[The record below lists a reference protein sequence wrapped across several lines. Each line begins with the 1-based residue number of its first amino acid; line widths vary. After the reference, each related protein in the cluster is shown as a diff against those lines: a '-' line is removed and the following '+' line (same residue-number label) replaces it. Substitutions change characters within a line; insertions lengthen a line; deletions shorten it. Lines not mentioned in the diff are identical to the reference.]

1 LNPAVREALAETAEI
16 ARAEEEYWE
25 HEVERL
31 IRAAWIP
38 VTAAERRQRDISAT
52 NTAPGG
58 ALKLELLRK
67 LPIALQRRLVRSAGE
82 LLGLQLEFRPVEE
95 ILRIAAGGP
104 RSASLPNGWSV
115 VRGKQELRF
124 ELTVGAEND
133 NPEYE
138 YPLCVP
144 GRVKVPE
151 TATIFEAE
159 AVLMGNSWA
168 GHNPDYLLET
178 SALAKELRV
187 RNWRPGDRFWP
198 AHTKSP
204 KKIKELLQE
213 LHIAQPERKLWPVV
227 VSSDKIV
234 WLRGFPAPSKLRPKA
249 DANQAVVIREV
260 RFADVMT

>member
-16 ARAEEEYWE
+16 TRAEEEYLE

-38 VTAAERRQRDISAT
+38 GTSAERRQRDIGANKAS
-52 NTAPGG
+52 GG
-58 ALKLELLRK
+58 ALKLELLRQ

-104 RSASLPNGWSV
+104 GSASLPNGWSV

-124 ELTVGAEND
+124 ELTVGAGND

-138 YPLCVP
+138 YSLSVP

-159 AVLMGNSWA
+159 AVRMGNSSA
-168 GHNPDYLLET
+168 GYNPDHLLDT
-178 SALAKELRV
+178 SATAKELRV

-213 LHIAQPERKLWPVV
+213 LHLARPERKRWPVV
-227 VSSDKIV
+227 VSSDEIV
-234 WLRGFPAPSKLRPKA
+234 WLRGFPTPLKLRPKA
-249 DANQAVVIREV
+249 DADQAVVIREV
-260 RFADVMT
+260 RLADVMT